1 MLVSKDEFIKEQ
13 QEKSKMVGKT
23 YCFAHHATNK
33 TFIGKVVTQ
42 DEYSITVDSIGLPSN
57 FKLYYGSYHVLEKID

>member
-1 MLVSKDEFIKEQ
+1 MLVSKEEFIKEQ

-33 TFIGKVVTQ
+33 TFIGTVITQ
-42 DEYSITVDSIGLPSN
+42 DEYSITVDGIGLPNN
-57 FKLYYGSYHVLEKID
+57 FKMYYGSYHVLEKIN

>member
-1 MLVSKDEFIKEQ
+1 MLVSKEEFIKEQ

-33 TFIGKVVTQ
+33 TFIGTVINQ
-42 DEYSITVDSIGLPSN
+42 DKHSITVDSIGLPDN
-57 FKLYYGSYHVLEKID
+57 IKLYYGSYHVLEQID

>member
-1 MLVSKDEFIKEQ
+1 MLVSKEEFIKEQ

-23 YCFAHHATNK
+23 YHFSHHATNK
-33 TFIGKVVTQ
+33 TFVGTVIRQ
-42 DEYSITVDSIGLPSN
+42 DKYSITVEGIGVPNN

>member
-1 MLVSKDEFIKEQ
+1 MLVSKEEFINEQ

-33 TFIGKVVTQ
+33 TFIGTVITQ
-42 DEYSITVDSIGLPSN
+42 DEYSITVDGI
-57 FKLYYGSYHVLEKID
+57 